1 MGDRGGWGEC
11 DGEDAGMKLR
21 EARKRGTTRE
31 KRREGRVWRRR
42 REEKLKSKVKR
53 VRKLR

>member
-21 EARKRGTTRE
+21 GEEERDERERGGREDRARGKEEDMRCLKKMGE
-31 KRREGRVWRRR
+31 WR
-42 REEKLKSKVKR
+42 K
-53 VRKLR
+53 